1 VGACL
6 RNASL
11 TAGYTNSDVDIFVV
25 GLGEEAAVVWAQAL
39 VVDLEAAFQRQGI
52 EEYDLLSTRNTI
64 TLCHPD
70 PRLVEDPNSPGGKL
84 PMRTIQIVQRTFPSV
99 WDVLDGFDV
108 DRCCFACDGV
118 AVWAHP
124 RGIRAFRMGINV
136 VDMQLSSWML
146 GARLVKYM
154 LRGYAVLDFAY
165 TGWCDAG
172 FACLEGLVMWDD
184 VGDVGYDRRSIG
196 HLKSRMRHLYGIE
209 LLVLTEL
216 YYEHFGQVIG
226 AGQSSTEEAWKDDYP
241 STRSDEPANDLIRRV
256 NRVLAVAAVDD
267 DEVRA
272 ILDVGVLTFEDG
284 VALRGIDRNAPEVWA
299 RNVYPA

>member
-6 RNASL
+6 RNAIL

-25 GLGEEAAVVWAQAL
+25 GLGEEAAVVRAQAL

-52 EEYDLLSTRNTI
+52 EEYNLLFTRDTI
-64 TLCHPD
+64 ILCHPD

-84 PMRTIQIVQRTFPSV
+84 PMRTIQIVRQTFPSV
-99 WDVLDGFDV
+99 RDVLDGFDV
-108 DRCCFACDGV
+108 DCCCFACDGV

-124 RGIRAFRMGINV
+124 RGIWAFRMGINV
-136 VDMQLSSWML
+136 VNMQLSSWML

-196 HLKSRMRHLYGIE
+196 HLKSRMRHLYGME

-256 NRVLAVAAVDD
+256 NWVLAVAAVDD

-284 VALRGIDRNAPEVWA
+284 VALRGIDRIAPEVWA

>member
-11 TAGYTNSDVDIFVV
+11 SAGYTNSDVDVFVV
-25 GLGEEAAVVWAQAL
+25 GLGEKDAVLRAQELVMELEEA
-39 VVDLEAAFQRQGI
+39 FKRQGI
-52 EEYDLLSTRNTI
+52 EEYDLLSIRNTI

-70 PRLVEDPNSPGGKL
+70 PNLVEDPNSPRGSL
-84 PMRTIQIVQRTFPSV
+84 PMRTIQIVRRTFPTV
-99 WDVLDGFDV
+99 WEILDGFDV
-108 DRCCFACDGV
+108 DCCCFAFDGV
-118 AVWAHP
+118 AVLAHP
-124 RGIRAFRMGINV
+124 RGLRAFRLGINV
-136 VDMQLSSWML
+136 VDMQLSSWTL

-196 HLKSRMRHLYGIE
+196 HLRSRMRHLYGME

-216 YYEHFGQVIG
+216 YYEHFGEVVG
-226 AGQSSTEEAWKDDYP
+226 AGQSSSEEAWKDDYP
-241 STRSDEPANDLIRRV
+241 STRNDDPANSLIRRV
-256 NRVLAVAAVDD
+256 NRLVSIGIADD

-272 ILDVGVLTFEDG
+272 IMDVGVLTFDDG
-284 VALRGIDRNAPEVWA
+284 VAIRGIDRIAPEVWA